1 MRKFLGSSLSID
13 TQIICKSKADAEFPV
28 VSAASICAK
37 VSRDQLLKDWE
48 FREEIAAKYLNNQRE
63 EAKLDLISGFDKENI
78 EKKFS
83 RQFGCGYPG
92 DPKTKDWLQQSF
104 DPVFGFPS
112 IVRFSWKTCVNIMEA
127 KKAQIKWHDLDP
139 NDQKEKLKQQSLPKF
154 ETDRRK
160 INIATKKV
168 NIRRK
173 FEL

>member
-1 MRKFLGSSLSID
+1 
-13 TQIICKSKADAEFPV
+13 
-28 VSAASICAK
+28 
-37 VSRDQLLKDWE
+37 
-48 FREEIAAKYLNNQRE
+48 
-63 EAKLDLISGFDKENI
+63 
-78 EKKFS
+78 
-83 RQFGCGYPG
+83 
-92 DPKTKDWLQQSF
+92 
-104 DPVFGFPS
+104 
-112 IVRFSWKTCVNIMEA
+112 MEA